1 MTVPQSANN
10 IIFALDIGTRTVIG
24 LVGSMEGK
32 NFKIIAQ
39 ECIEHEGRAMYDGQI
54 HDIPR
59 VAEVVAAVKSRLE
72 RKTGLILDKVAVAAA
87 GRSLKTVRCRGEME
101 YGVSREIESLDIR
114 GLELAALRQ
123 AHQELEREGDGA
135 PDYYCV
141 GHCVITYLLD
151 DLYVSNLLGHVGD
164 RIGAEIVATFLPTTV
179 VNSLYTVLCR
189 VNLEPVHLTLEPIA
203 AIDVAIPE
211 NYRLLNLAL
220 VDIGAGTSD
229 IAITR
234 DGTIIAYGMV
244 PQAGDEITEPIV
256 ENLLVEFNEAER
268 IKRLIGSEKEITYTD
283 IIGVTDTVTREK
295 LIQVIDPV
303 LDRLADAIVSNILEL
318 NSGIPPKSVF
328 CIGGGAR
335 IPTLTEKLAERLQL
349 DKGRVVIR
357 DRSFVQNLICENA
370 DDLLAGP
377 EGVTALGI
385 ATVALT
391 RLGYEFMQVNINGCG
406 YKLFNSRD
414 ITVSQALGLIE
425 YDPHYLIAK
434 NGRDLK
440 FFLND
445 RPHTVFGGLGQPAR
459 ILLNG
464 REANLQSTVQDGD
477 EILVIKAVSGAD
489 AFARVADFLSE
500 KRKLIIH
507 LNGRDVEWTARP
519 LLNGQEA
526 GPTTGLQNTDRLVI
540 SQTPTVEEIAGLC
553 GIDLAGCQV
562 MVNGHRVTVQDT
574 LSNGDNVEI
583 PVLKL
588 REKDDQPPS
597 KGNKGDIPGITLTVN
612 GEEIKL
618 LVESAI
624 FIDIFNYIDIDTS
637 KPQGMLVMTINGNR
651 AQYTDPVRDGDRIDI
666 YWDENEEKTVN
677 RHMHS

>member
-1 MTVPQSANN
+1 MTVPQSADNV
-10 IIFALDIGTRTVIG
+10 IFALDIGTRTVIG
-24 LVGSMEGK
+24 FVGCMEGK

-59 VAEVVAAVKSRLE
+59 VAEVVAAVKARLE

-101 YGVSREIESLDIR
+101 YDINREIEPLDIR

-123 AHQELEREGDGA
+123 AHRELERDRQGDGA

-151 DLYVSNLLGHVGD
+151 DLPVSNLLGHMGD

-179 VNSLYTVLCR
+179 VNSLYTVLHR

-234 DGTIIAYGMV
+234 DGSIIAYGMV
-244 PQAGDEITEPIV
+244 PQAGDEITESIV
-256 ENLLVEFNEAER
+256 ENLLVEFKEAEK
-268 IKRLIGSEKEITYTD
+268 IKRLFGSDKEITYTD
-283 IIGVTDTVTREK
+283 IIGVTGTVSREK
-295 LIQVIDPV
+295 LIQVIDSV
-303 LDRLADAIVSNILEL
+303 LDRLADAIVASILEL
-318 NSGIPPKSVF
+318 NGGIPPKSVF

-357 DRSFVQNLICENA
+357 DRSFVQNVVCEN
-370 DDLLAGP
+370 DDSLAGP
-377 EGVTALGI
+377 EGVTVLGI

-391 RLGYEFMQVNINGCG
+391 RLGYEFMQVKINGCG

-414 ITVSQALGLIE
+414 ITVSQALGLIK
-425 YDPHYLIAK
+425 YDPHHLIVK

-445 RPHTVFGGLGQPAR
+445 QPHTVFGGLGQPAR

-464 REANLQSTVQDGD
+464 QEANLQSTVQDGD
-477 EILVIKAVSGAD
+477 EILVIKAVPGAD
-489 AFARVADFLSE
+489 ASTRVADFLPE
-500 KRKLIIH
+500 ERKLVIH
-507 LNGRDVEWTARP
+507 LNGRDVEWTARL

-526 GPTTGLQNTDRLVI
+526 DPTTELQTGDCLVI
-540 SQTPTVEEIAGLC
+540 SQAPTVEEIAGLC
-553 GIDLAGCQV
+553 GINPAGRQV
-562 MVNGHRVTVQDT
+562 MINGHRATAQDT

-583 PVLKL
+583 LAITP

-597 KGNKGDIPGITLTVN
+597 TSSEGIIPGITLTVN
-612 GEEIKL
+612 GEEINL
-618 LVESAI
+618 PVRRAI

-651 AQYTDPVRDGDRIDI
+651 AQYTDSVRDGDHIDI
-666 YWDENEEKTVN
+666 YWDKK
-677 RHMHS
+677 